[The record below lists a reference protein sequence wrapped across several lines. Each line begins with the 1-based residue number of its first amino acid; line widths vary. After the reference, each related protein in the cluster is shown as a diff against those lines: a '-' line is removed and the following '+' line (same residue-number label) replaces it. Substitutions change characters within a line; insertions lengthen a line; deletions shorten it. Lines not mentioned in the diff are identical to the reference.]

1 MPIKKGRSIRP
12 ITVCLTTLSLI
23 IACAPPQHSPQPPLA
38 NGVSQ
43 PLQSL
48 NADTLSRYYPMTP
61 GMQWTYAL
69 EQFQDDK
76 DNTRF
81 KSMTLIAEA
90 EASSPPAIILRRSY
104 PDSAVQPRP
113 SLARRLTD
121 RVLLS
126 HYEGSLLS
134 TPTEVQETLNAP
146 FHQVPAPTTGFIT
159 ALLAP
164 LSIGQ
169 SWPGRAFQGG
179 TETISVAA
187 VEALQLPAG
196 NFETLRIEHHLNY
209 DNGQKDVLRYWYAPE
224 VGLVKMYEEISFY
237 TDRWVKFKST
247 GILQRF
253 QKP

>member
-1 MPIKKGRSIRP
+1 MPIKKRRSIRHLM
-12 ITVCLTTLSLI
+12 ICLTTLSLI
-23 IACAPPQHSPQPPLA
+23 VACGTPQQSPQQAPLG
-38 NGVSQ
+38 NGVNR
-43 PLQSL
+43 PLQGLST
-48 NADTLSRYYPMTP
+48 DTLTRYYPMTP

-69 EQFQDDK
+69 EQFQDDQ

-81 KSMTLIAEA
+81 KSMTLTTEA
-90 EASSPPAIILRRSY
+90 EASPTAIILRRSY

-126 HYEGSLLS
+126 HYEGALLS
-134 TPTEVQETLNAP
+134 TPMDVETLNAP
-146 FHQVPAPTTGFIT
+146 FHQVAAPTTGFIT
-159 ALLAP
+159 ALQAP

-179 TETISVAA
+179 TETIA
-187 VEALQLPAG
+187 VEATETLQLPAG
-196 NFETLRIEHHLNY
+196 NFDTLRIEHHLNY
-209 DNGQKDVLRYWYAPE
+209 DNGQKDVLRYWYAPG